1 MSLPKLTAFDCIW
14 PFFSV
19 ESDVSAQDARDHQ
32 QSMTL
37 PMCDVVVSCL
47 RANALVNGARVNNRK
62 SDFVCVWRNAFEET
76 ESTVCHRP
84 SSSLPRKWTE
94 KNQSRFTLENKSK
107 RERERERNKEE
118 LSYKRREAFD
128 RTTQNIEME
137 GAEERSC
144 RGKRDLWAKSS
155 CVHSMSTEP
164 WDLISRTTSIPAPV
178 AHLNTGTIFQ
188 G

>member
-1 MSLPKLTAFDCIW
+1 MNPWMVLVAMSLPKLTAFDCIW

-107 RERERERNKEE
+107 RERERAEQGRVELQTKGSFRQNNTKHRNGR
-118 LSYKRREAFD
+118 SG
-128 RTTQNIEME
+128 RTKLQRKT
-137 GAEERSC
+137 RFVS
-144 RGKRDLWAKSS
+144 
-155 CVHSMSTEP
+155 
-164 WDLISRTTSIPAPV
+164 
-178 AHLNTGTIFQ
+178 
-188 G
+188 